1 MKLKNKLMLDFQK
14 KKQSFLLIMLG
25 NYQFMYFASSV
36 VFDLLKA

>member
-14 KKQSFLLIMLG
+14 KQSFLLVMLG